1 MGKKNINTSN
11 SVKSLNLEDKNTIL
25 NEMVRI
31 YENGKNET
39 ENFKCMANESK
50 LKQLKIIYETLENKE
65 LFEAKHGHEL
75 PIDKIELEFID
86 PNDKEVIDEIQMLEK
101 QIASEIDVDSA

>member
-11 SVKSLNLEDKNTIL
+11 SVKRLDLNDKNTIL
-25 NEMVRI
+25 NEMVRV
-31 YENGKNET
+31 YEQGKDET

-65 LFEAKHGHEL
+65 LFEAKHSHEL
-75 PIDKIELEFID
+75 PIDKVEIEFID
-86 PNDKEVIDEIQMLEK
+86 ANDKETLDEIALLER
-101 QIASEIDVDSA
+101 QIASEVDIDKA